1 MKRVDTTKL
10 LRRLNVSLI
19 VSALAGVQVASA
31 QPKNEF
37 FGGNSSANSTT
48 QKGYTNFQGPAPKPL
63 ANGVTAK
70 GAGAMDSDNSPEV
83 AWFEKF
89 DEISFRGR
97 PTDYERAVL
106 NMPFNQEAERVQS
119 WTRTASN
126 VAKRYRLTARAL
138 QTVYAPRGRADLDD
152 YRSLR
157 ISWFNDAAL
166 VYEEM
171 IKPRQPAQTIEDLKD
186 QLRQVKEQAES
197 IGKTNITILA
207 MDRNLR
213 RTYRVHSAKQTD
225 SLTKYVT
232 GQYPKN

>member
-10 LRRLNVSLI
+10 LKRLNISLT
-19 VSALAGVQVASA
+19 VAALAGVQVANA

-37 FGGNSSANSTT
+37 FGGNSSNNSNT
-48 QKGYTNFQGPAPKPL
+48 QKGYSNFQGPAPKGP

-119 WTRTASN
+119 WTRTAAA
-126 VAKRYRLTARAL
+126 VAKRYRMTAKAL
-138 QTVYAPRGRADLDD
+138 QGVYAPRGRADLDD
-152 YRSLR
+152 YRSMR

-197 IGKTNITILA
+197 IGKTNITILSW
-207 MDRNLR
+207 DRNLR